1 LKKLTNTSRLYYHY
15 LRRTGLFSFLAQNL
29 MKLGIF
35 IAVFLVVGFFISKYV
50 ISTKE
55 VFELIVQNTE
65 SWAVFLLFTISETIL
80 GLIPPDLFI
89 IWTKSEADTIGVN
102 PWLLL
107 SLLATLSYIGGVL
120 AYYIGKLM
128 AGMPKVHFWV
138 SKKYKDLFVKFKKW
152 GGFLVVVAALLPI
165 PFSIV
170 TLISGVSGFS
180 SKRLLTLGL
189 FRYIRFF
196 AYALV
201 LFLLV

>member
-1 LKKLTNTSRLYYHY
+1 MKKLTNTSRLYYHY

-50 ISTKE
+50 ITTEEIFK
-55 VFELIVQNTE
+55 LIVQNTE
-65 SWAVFLLFTISETIL
+65 SWAVFLFFTVSETIL

-89 IWTKSEADTIGVN
+89 MWTKTEADAIGVN

-107 SLLATLSYIGGVL
+107 SLLASLSYIGGVL
-120 AYYIGKLM
+120 AYYIGKLL

-138 SKKYKDLFVKFKKW
+138 TKKYKDLFMKFKKW
-152 GGFLVVVAALLPI
+152 GGFLIVVAALLPI

>member
-1 LKKLTNTSRLYYHY
+1 M
-15 LRRTGLFSFLAQNL
+15 RRTGLFSFLAQNL
-29 MKLGIF
+29 IKLGIF
-35 IAVFLVVGFFISKYV
+35 IIAFLVVGFFIQKYV

-55 VFELIVQNTE
+55 IFQLVVENTE
-65 SWAVFLLFTISETIL
+65 GWAVFLFFTISETIL

-89 IWTKSEADTIGVN
+89 MWTKEEALTIGVN

-120 AYYIGKLM
+120 AYYIGRFL

-138 SKKYKDLFVKFKKW
+138 TKKYKDMFVKFKKW
-152 GGFLVVVAALLPI
+152 GGFLIVVAALLPI

-180 SKRLLTLGL
+180 AKRLWSLGL

-201 LFLLV
+201 LFLFV

>member
-50 ISTKE
+50 ITTEEIFK
-55 VFELIVQNTE
+55 LIVQNTE
-65 SWAVFLLFTISETIL
+65 SWAVFLFFTVSETIL

-89 IWTKSEADTIGVN
+89 MWTKTEADAIGVN

-107 SLLATLSYIGGVL
+107 SLLASLSYIGGVL
-120 AYYIGKLM
+120 AYYIGKLL

-138 SKKYKDLFVKFKKW
+138 TKKYKDLFMKFKKW
-152 GGFLVVVAALLPI
+152 GGFLIVVAALLPI